1 MIENQLKAKD
11 KNLKKCDFCEKKF
24 TDKST
29 LTKHLLIHTGVKAFE
44 CDFCEKKFTQKGS
57 LYRHLTIHTGE
68 KTYQCSLCEK
78 KFMYKWGLTSHLT
91 MHAGQKA
98 FKCDVCEKEF
108 TQKGNARSHFKQFH
122 SGVQEPPA
130 VCHVCGKRFNR
141 GKRNRNEHLRVVH
154 GITQAMMRQ
163 MNPALVNL

>member
-1 MIENQLKAKD
+1 MLTVQNCVKLWQL
-11 KNLKKCDFCEKKF
+11 
-24 TDKST
+24 ST
-29 LTKHLLIHTGVKAFE
+29 LLGFIKTHQIFKSFQVVKSLISVPVSSGNGNGDVDQHFNQWLAPLL
-44 CDFCEKKFTQKGS
+44 D
-57 LYRHLTIHTGE
+57 
-68 KTYQCSLCEK
+68 
-78 KFMYKWGLTSHLT
+78 
-91 MHAGQKA
+91 GQK
-98 FKCDVCEKEF
+98 FKCLMCAKEF